1 MVAFLLGQRLRNLQ
15 LVGIE
20 RIKDQGSNSIL
31 KGFTRAKQEEMTVT
45 SAVIENASELSS
57 RVVTGRG

>member
-1 MVAFLLGQRLRNLQ
+1 MFWADLSFDPPFLLFEGGGMVAFMLGQRLSNLQ

-31 KGFTRAKQEEMTVT
+31 KRFTRVK
-45 SAVIENASELSS
+45 
-57 RVVTGRG
+57 